1 VGNALVEAI
10 KPYVRSTRRP
20 GADAEIGG
28 FGGVFDLKA
37 AGYTDPLLVS
47 GTDGVGTKLRI
58 AIDAGIH
65 DTVGTQSR
73 RTVFFVSSDL
83 VKNNTTNALF
93 LPVWLVF
100 TTGIDLVAMSVN
112 DLVVQGAEPLYFL
125 DYYGCGK
132 LDITVAAEV
141 VKGIAEG
148 CKQAGCALIG
158 GETAEMPGMYQAGA
172 YR

>member
-1 VGNALVEAI
+1 VI

-65 DTVGTQSR
+65 DTVGTQPQH
-73 RTVFFVSSDL
+73 TVFFVSSDL
-83 VKNNTTNALF
+83 AKY
-93 LPVWLVF
+93 
-100 TTGIDLVAMSVN
+100 I
-112 DLVVQGAEPLYFL
+112 Y
-125 DYYGCGK
+125 
-132 LDITVAAEV
+132 ITQQRTPSASFYDRHRF
-141 VKGIAEG
+141 
-148 CKQAGCALIG
+148 G
-158 GETAEMPGMYQAGA
+158 GHVRQ
-172 YR
+172 

>member
-1 VGNALVEAI
+1 MKDAAAPAAQGLTYAQAGVSVDVGNALVEAI

-65 DTVGTQSR
+65 DTVGTQPCC
-73 RTVFFVSSDL
+73 TVFFVSSDL
-83 VKNNTTNALF
+83 VKKIQQTHF
-93 LPVWLVF
+93 F
-100 TTGIDLVAMSVN
+100 
-112 DLVVQGAEPLYFL
+112 
-125 DYYGCGK
+125 
-132 LDITVAAEV
+132 
-141 VKGIAEG
+141 
-148 CKQAGCALIG
+148 
-158 GETAEMPGMYQAGA
+158 
-172 YR
+172 